1 MFLEGGKNAQL
12 RSKTASSSTSVRVVT
27 TRSLRSQSGHY
38 GHYAVTRSLR
48 SRRSHFAVINDS
60 KRSRSLRSHFA
71 ATTQLQRGYFAL
83 RSQRSLRGHCG
94 RGKMKAPKLRAKAG
108 EARTLVP
115 CVMQIAEKFLNSSV
129 PAQSTMIHASRRLNS
144 MYECLSEGRWLP
156 DLFMQASREFLLLM
170 EGLES
175 HFLDLKLFRL
185 KPKAHQLYEL
195 GLDRVNPTKHWTYRD
210 ESFGHSMALLARRR
224 GGRFSMSAV
233 SWTVLKRF
241 TAGNQLPR
249 LDE

>member
-1 MFLEGGKNAQL
+1 MDLG
-12 RSKTASSSTSVRVVT
+12 VT
-27 TRSLRSQSGHY
+27 CDFVGSLFYYLQEFVLPG
-38 GHYAVTRSLR
+38 R
-48 SRRSHFAVINDS
+48 SRHDKCALIFKEISAYYKANDS
-60 KRSRSLRSHFA
+60 ENRLPKLVPTMLRA
-71 ATTQLQRGYFAL
+71 EE
-83 RSQRSLRGHCG
+83 

-115 CVMQIAEKFLNSSV
+115 CVMQIAEKFLDSSV